1 VLAGFSLGSADLM
14 RRAMGKK
21 KQSEMD
27 RQRALFIEGCKSHN
41 DIPEKKASEIF
52 DLIDK
57 FAGYGFNKSHSA
69 AYGLITYQTAY
80 LKHHFR
86 VAFMAALMTCDKDK
100 NENVVKFIA
109 EARGIGIEVL
119 PPDVNESSRDFT
131 VVRDAQDNQQ
141 IRFGLGAVRG
151 VGANAVDSIL
161 AGRGEGGEFAS
172 LFELCR
178 RVDLKRVN
186 KRVLE
191 GLLRAGAFD
200 SIAAGR
206 ARSQMFGAVEL
217 AVEQGQGAQRDRESG
232 QTGLF
237 DAFAQTDEAVY
248 VEQYPEC
255 EEWTPKERLLG
266 EREALGFYLTGHPLD
281 RFQQDAER
289 FATTNVGGLRKDQG
303 GSEIVLAG
311 VICEFREVQTRSGRG
326 PMGFFQLEDQY
337 GRIEVIVF
345 PKTYARM
352 DEAAGLTVAEKLER
366 AADEPVLVTGRVEVE
381 LGDDGDVQRF
391 KLLAEDIAEMAEVRK
406 ERTAGVRLTLTAE
419 QLSDDK
425 ILKLKQ
431 VVSDHAGTCKMELTV
446 TIDDRFASQVVF
458 GDEFGV
464 AADESLLLALERL
477 FGSGAARLV

>member
-1 VLAGFSLGSADLM
+1 
-14 RRAMGKK
+14 
-21 KQSEMD
+21 
-27 RQRALFIEGCKSHN
+27 
-41 DIPEKKASEIF
+41 
-52 DLIDK
+52 
-57 FAGYGFNKSHSA
+57 
-69 AYGLITYQTAY
+69 
-80 LKHHFR
+80 
-86 VAFMAALMTCDKDK
+86 
-100 NENVVKFIA
+100 
-109 EARGIGIEVL
+109 
-119 PPDVNESSRDFT
+119 
-131 VVRDAQDNQQ
+131 
-141 IRFGLGAVRG
+141 
-151 VGANAVDSIL
+151 
-161 AGRGEGGEFAS
+161 
-172 LFELCR
+172 
-178 RVDLKRVN
+178 
-186 KRVLE
+186 VLE